1 MDTTAHVAPPP
12 APPTPTSALAQSRE
26 LSSGRFGTLGGVF
39 TPCTLTILGVIMF
52 LRFGQVVGNAGVL
65 ATLGIVALS
74 KAITTMTAF
83 SVSAIATNTRVKGG
97 GAYFMISRSLGVESG
112 GSIGVVFYLAQ
123 AISVAM
129 YVIGFTEAFVATF
142 PDLEPYRQ
150 SVASTVNLIVF
161 ICVFIGAGWTI
172 KLQYGILAILLLS
185 IVSFSIGAIGIFD
198 QANLSENLRPGFLEG
213 QSFFTMFALFFPAAT
228 GIMAGANMS
237 GDLRDPAKSIPRGTL
252 ASIAFTGL
260 IYAGMAL
267 LLGGAESRTT
277 LQTDNMVVRELAAF
291 GPLITAGIFAA
302 TLSSAIGSM
311 MGAPRILQALARDR
325 IFQRLNSFALGSG
338 RSNEPRRAVVATFVI
353 AELGILIGDL
363 DLIAPIITMFFMVT
377 YGYLN
382 LATFQESF
390 TRNPSYR
397 PTFKWTHWTIALAG
411 AISCALVMLL
421 IAPLWAMAAV
431 LLMAILHQYI
441 ARRQISATWGDVRRG
456 AAFERA
462 RKELQRL
469 EEESYHPKNWRP
481 SILAFSGGAGARVE
495 LAVFGHWLCAGRGI
509 LSLAQ
514 VITGDVEN
522 LVERRQAQEKSL
534 RRFIQEL
541 KLDAFP
547 AVVVSSDR
555 NRGIE
560 ALAQCHGIGAFR
572 PNTTLVGWSS
582 DPEQAEERLETL
594 RTVRNLGHSIL
605 MLSTKGTD
613 DTDARTVPDGTID
626 VWWRGKDNG
635 PLMVLLAHLLVQ
647 NEEWRDHKIR
657 LLRVVHSEEGVEE
670 SERHLRELLGTARI
684 RAEAKAIVSEDALG
698 AIRETSKNAA
708 IVLMG
713 FRLPEHGENASYLTE
728 STNHMLDKL
737 GTVFLVHSAGDVA
750 LDA

>member
-1 MDTTAHVAPPP
+1 
-12 APPTPTSALAQSRE
+12 
-26 LSSGRFGTLGGVF
+26 
-39 TPCTLTILGVIMF
+39 MF
-52 LRFGQVVGNAGVL
+52 LRLGQVVGNAGVF
-65 ATLGIVALS
+65 ATIGIVALS

-112 GSIGVVFYLAQ
+112 GSIGVVFFVAQ
-123 AISVAM
+123 AASVAL
-129 YVIGFTEAFVATF
+129 YIIGFTEAFTSTF
-142 PDLEPYRQ
+142 PAMEGHRQ
-150 SVASTVNLIVF
+150 AVASTVNLLVF
-161 ICVFIGAGWTI
+161 VCVFIGAGWTI
-172 KLQYGILAILLLS
+172 KLQYGILAILFMSIASFAVGAVEVFDPEALS
-185 IVSFSIGAIGIFD
+185 SNFRSGYTGS
-198 QANLSENLRPGFLEG
+198 AN
-213 QSFFTMFALFFPAAT
+213 FFTMFALFFPAAT

-237 GDLRDPAKSIPRGTL
+237 GDLRNPARSIPNGTL
-252 ASIAFTGL
+252 TSIAFTGVV
-260 IYAGMAL
+260 YVGMVL
-267 LLGGAESRTT
+267 LLGGAVPRTT
-277 LQTDNMVVRELAAF
+277 LQTDNMVIREVAAF

-325 IFQRLNSFALGSG
+325 IFKRLNPFAVGSG
-338 RSNEPRRAVVATFVI
+338 PSNEPRRAVVATFVI
-353 AELGILIGDL
+353 AELGILVGEL

-382 LATFQESF
+382 LATFQESY

-397 PTFKWTHWTIALAG
+397 PTFRWTHWTIALLG
-411 AISCALVMLL
+411 AICCALVMLL

-431 LLMAILHQYI
+431 ALMALLHQYI
-441 ARRQISATWGDVRRG
+441 KRRQVRATWGDVRSG

-462 RKELQRL
+462 RKELHRL

-481 SILAFSGGAGARVE
+481 NILAFSGSAAARSEV
-495 LAVFGHWLCAGRGI
+495 AIFGHWLCAGRGV

-522 LVERRQAQEKSL
+522 LLERRQAQEKAL
-534 RRFIQEL
+534 RRFIREEEL
-541 KLDAFP
+541 QAFP
-547 AVVVSSDR
+547 AVVVNPER

-560 ALAQCHGIGAFR
+560 ALAQCHGLGAFR
-572 PNTTLVGWSS
+572 PNTTLVGWSG
-582 DPEQAEERLETL
+582 DPEKAEERLETL
-594 RTVRNLGHSIL
+594 RTVRDLGHSIL
-605 MLSTKGTD
+605 MLSTKASHD
-613 DTDARTVPDGTID
+613 KDAPQIDPRNVPGGTID

-635 PLMVLLAHLLVQ
+635 PLMVMLAHLLVQ
-647 NEEWRDHKIR
+647 NEVWRDHKIR
-657 LLRVVHSEEGVEE
+657 LLRVVASEGGVEE
-670 SERHLRELLGTARI
+670 SERHLRELLVAARI

-698 AIRETSKNAA
+698 AIRETSKDAA